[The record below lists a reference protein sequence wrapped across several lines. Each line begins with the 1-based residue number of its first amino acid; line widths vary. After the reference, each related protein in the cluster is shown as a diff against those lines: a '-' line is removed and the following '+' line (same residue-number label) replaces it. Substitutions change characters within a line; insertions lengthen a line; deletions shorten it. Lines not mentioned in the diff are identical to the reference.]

1 MNFESQ
7 PLQLHEIQTMKA
19 DPVIIERIIRSY
31 ELMLDF
37 YGMQLVS
44 AESGLLKRSDNY
56 KGQYTN
62 LMRQYIQNKISLW
75 AETAHNCTGSPHN
88 YLRISRI
95 MKCLSEFGLERL
107 NTGFLLHVL
116 NEQSEHGTL
125 NTPTLLNSMDRWW
138 SNCLRD
144 EGERKRTRELIHKV
158 RNDDDSFVFTRAMYE
173 GALKR

>member
-37 YGMQLVS
+37 YGMQLES

-75 AETAHNCTGSPHN
+75 AETAHNCM
-88 YLRISRI
+88 YRITTQLPAHFAYHE
-95 MKCLSEFGLERL
+95 M
-107 NTGFLLHVL
+107 
-116 NEQSEHGTL
+116 
-125 NTPTLLNSMDRWW
+125 
-138 SNCLRD
+138 
-144 EGERKRTRELIHKV
+144 LIGIW
-158 RNDDDSFVFTRAMYE
+158 A
-173 GALKR
+173 